1 MSCGC
6 DEGEAGEE
14 IKDTLHLRLH
24 YGITGYDCREIL
36 LLLFVSC
43 FSPTRSSRSRWEERA
58 NKSFNADSFPKIE
71 YLKFLLSMLY
81 LVVFTFTEEVPF
93 LKSTLGHLQ
102 KIVVL
107 CAEKVK
113 MDGGWKGTGG

>member
-1 MSCGC
+1 MV
-6 DEGEAGEE
+6 
-14 IKDTLHLRLH
+14 LRGMTTERF
-24 YGITGYDCREIL
+24 YCCC
-36 LLLFVSC
+36 LFLV
-43 FSPTRSSRSRWEERA
+43 FPQPGVQDQDGKNRA
-58 NKSFNADSFPKIE
+58 NKPFNADSFPKIE